1 MVRRRCENGTWSVPH
16 GIARPSLQLYCTL
29 AMKLSVGAIL
39 KSSNTK
45 RHSSTNLIRGH
56 RGRKARTAV
65 TEAEISFCAYFVLT
79 GNVKQASLQAGY
91 SAWWGYELLKMPR
104 IQPVLREFEDQKKEE
119 AWSTAKNLVLV
130 TREFLDEQ
138 FMYRLVNMRT
148 HHRSGDMA
156 IVKMFEVGY
165 KRTGDIQ
172 PAKVTNNQTGVVV
185 KFVGKP
191 AADRVGD
198 FAIDQ
203 SGHIYGVTMSC
214 GDTAG
219 CIGVVFKITP

>member
-1 MVRRRCENGTWSVPH
+1 
-16 GIARPSLQLYCTL
+16 
-29 AMKLSVGAIL
+29 MKTSAEVIL
-39 KSSNTK
+39 KPSQNAKRQTSSNL
-45 RHSSTNLIRGH
+45 SRGH

-79 GNVKQASLQAGY
+79 GNVKQSSLQAGY

-104 IQPVLREFEDQKKEE
+104 IQPVLREFENRKKEE
-119 AWSTAKNLVLV
+119 AWSTAKSQVLV

-148 HHRSGDMA
+148 HQRSGDMA

-172 PAKVTNNQTGVVV
+172 PVRINNQSHTGVVV
-185 KFVGKP
+185 
-191 AADRVGD
+191 AAGGTMREVYKAKWLRDKEAALAAE
-198 FAIDQ
+198 FEAEAT
-203 SGHIYGVTMSC
+203 SGVMKTSRR
-214 GDTAG
+214 DSN
-219 CIGVVFKITP
+219 

>member
-1 MVRRRCENGTWSVPH
+1 
-16 GIARPSLQLYCTL
+16 
-29 AMKLSVGAIL
+29 MKLSAGAIL
-39 KSSNTK
+39 ELSNSK
-45 RHSSTNLIRGH
+45 RQASTNLSRGH

-119 AWSTAKNLVLV
+119 AWNTAKTQVHV

-148 HHRSGDMA
+148 HQRSGDMA
-156 IVKMFEVGY
+156 IVKMFEVGN

-172 PAKVTNNQTGVVV
+172 TAKVTNNQTGVVV
-185 KFVGKP
+185 APGGTMREVYKSKWLRDKEGAL
-191 AADRVGD
+191 AAEFEAEANNG
-198 FAIDQ
+198 
-203 SGHIYGVTMSC
+203 TMKTSRRNSN
-214 GDTAG
+214 
-219 CIGVVFKITP
+219 